1 MHLRCNLDIML
12 RVLVYTQIFTIPV
25 LGFLDVLH
33 NAKVKHGLN
42 ITFTTKAKISMV
54 SN

>member
-1 MHLRCNLDIML
+1 MQLRCNLDIML

-33 NAKVKHGLN
+33 NAKVKDGLN